1 MSENKNKI
9 AHEQIVDD
17 SKDQPSDTYKKLP
30 DDPANSG
37 ESISTADNIANGKYS
52 KTAVRK
58 EDKDFDTTRAG
69 H

>member
-1 MSENKNKI
+1 MADYNSKI

-17 SKDQPSDTYKKLP
+17 KKDQPSDTYKKLP

-52 KTAVRK
+52 KTDVRK
-58 EDKDFDTTRAG
+58 EDKDLNTMGDDR
-69 H
+69 